1 MRRHRAGEVPIDRAL
16 IAPAVFDGSDKVLF
30 CQRFCGV
37 RRIALRAM
45 IAPRRAFEA
54 PDAA

>member
-1 MRRHRAGEVPIDRAL
+1 VPIDRAL

-37 RRIALRAM
+37 RRIPLRAM

-54 PDAA
+54 RTAA